1 MVDATEGLLG
11 IEWIEGK
18 SVKQVLPSGA
28 DDEDDDVGGVDDV
41 EIDQEDPLAAFGI
54 TTGKPYAPL
63 FR

>member
-28 DDEDDDVGGVDDV
+28 DDEDDDVGGVDGV

-54 TTGKPYAPL
+54 TTGMPYAPP